1 MNYIKYTR
9 DGGQEERTTV
19 TYAKRVRTGKTE
31 KDHKSG
37 AWAQRAKNQQARDA
51 ANKERKR

>member
-9 DGGQEERTTV
+9 DGGQEDRSTA
-19 TYAKRVRTGKTE
+19 TYDRKRIGKTE

-37 AWAQRAKNQQARDA
+37 AWAQRSKNQQARDA

>member
-1 MNYIKYTR
+1 MKYIKYMR
-9 DGGQEERTTV
+9 DGSTEEKTTTATRTR
-19 TYAKRVRTGKTE
+19 AGKTA